1 MHDQLPHD
9 GFAQEAYQVAYVF
22 DPQEDAQQPLKKRR
36 LARQDRENPIGKP
49 HTPWFVPLLNG
60 AEAESFVRL
69 RQERFEE
76 AWGVVDG
83 RIETIMRES
92 NSATLHDVSRFV
104 TSSKT
109 KGIDQIPSA
118 FIVTGPNLAS
128 QDLLFEQLSEFLP
141 RSHSPSKFVRL
152 KSSEAITLKAA
163 LKKTIRDATT
173 GALNAGRDAVADA
186 NADADADAEVEA
198 ARDDLKIGNTLG
210 GRRYLDYDLEALEA
224 YVKPLQ
230 CEHVFV
236 AFQDSEG
243 FDSSLLSDLITLF
256 HSWRPRIPFTLLFG
270 IATSVD
276 LLQARLLKSAC
287 RLIYGGQFDG
297 VQTANILE
305 TVFKGAVASAD
316 VPLRLGPSLLQSMLE
331 RQHEQVAG
339 IQSFI
344 SSLKYAY
351 MCHFYANPLS
361 VLCSASEHDMEPSL
375 QQEHLEAVRNLPS
388 FRRVV
393 EREVDNCTQSS
404 LHYAKSLIDDDDY
417 LRVQIKN
424 GYSHRHAWEDQFL
437 RSLLILQAA
446 GVQQGPFSRAYVDG
460 MVKGPQ
466 ILFASSASADQAD
479 LAHVVRRLDPDAL
492 CTLLR
497 RVIDIYQKGDPL
509 LNLGAAA
516 GERDAQLIVSLQ
528 SILEELEKLKAAA
541 DLAGMTLRSKYSGHG
556 KVMRTTVIAQ
566 KVQLRQDSAA
576 LRDEDRMLTDMIDKL
591 ILLLSTHYD
600 ACRADLDMALFYECW
615 LYDSKSP
622 SREVFVPRPRIA
634 FERSLSRPHDYL
646 NCACCKPDSDGLQA
660 TLPATAIL
668 YQLYLE
674 TGNLINVADLW
685 SAFHT
690 LISHEESDERKA
702 LVMFYRGLA
711 ELRALGFVKNSR
723 KKVDHIA
730 KVKWL

>member
-1 MHDQLPHD
+1 MNEQFLPD
-9 GFAQEAYQVAYVF
+9 GLPQETYQVAYVF
-22 DPQEDAQQPLKKRR
+22 DPQEDTHPPHKKRR
-36 LARQDRENPIGKP
+36 VARPPPRGDGDGDGDGNGGGGGSAPFLSSS
-49 HTPWFVPLLNG
+49 FVPLLNG
-60 AEAESFVRL
+60 AEGEEFVRL
-69 RQERFEE
+69 RGGMFGE
-76 AWGVVDG
+76 AWGIVRE

-92 NSATLHDVSRFV
+92 NSATLEDVSRFV
-104 TSSKT
+104 ASSKT
-109 KGIDQIPSA
+109 DCLDQIPSA
-118 FIVTGPNLAS
+118 FIITGPNIAS
-128 QDLLFEQLSEFLP
+128 QDLLFEQLSESLP
-141 RSHSPSKFVRL
+141 QRSSPSRFVRL
-152 KSSEAITLKAA
+152 KSSEILTLKAA
-163 LKKTIRDATT
+163 LKKTIRDATACAEDVDR
-173 GALNAGRDAVADA
+173 GADG
-186 NADADADAEVEA
+186 
-198 ARDDLKIGNTLG
+198 DDLQIENTPD

-230 CEHVFV
+230 CQHVFV

-243 FDSSLLSDLITLF
+243 FESSLLSDLITLF

-297 VQTANILE
+297 VQTASILE

-316 VPLRLGPSLLQSMLE
+316 VPLRLGAPLLRSMLE

-361 VLCSASEHDMEPSL
+361 VLCSPSRQDMPPL
-375 QQEHLEAVRNLPS
+375 QKEHLEALRNLPS
-388 FRRVV
+388 FRQTV
-393 EREVDNCTQSS
+393 EREVDNCTPSS
-404 LHYAKSLIDDDDY
+404 LRHAKALLEDDDY
-417 LRVQIKN
+417 LRAQVHM
-424 GYSHRHAWEDQFL
+424 GYGHRRAWEDEFL
-437 RSLLILQAA
+437 RFLLVLQAA
-446 GVQQGPFSRAYVDG
+446 GVQQGPFSRVYVDG
-460 MVKGPQ
+460 MASDPQ
-466 ILFASSASADQAD
+466 LSSSSSSSSESQHEELAQAI
-479 LAHVVRRLDPDAL
+479 RRMDSGSL

-497 RVIDIYQKGDPL
+497 RVIPIFQEGDPS

-516 GERDAQLIVSLQ
+516 GETDARLVESLQ
-528 SILEELEKLKAAA
+528 TILEELEALKTAA
-541 DLAGMTLRSKYSGHG
+541 DKAGITLKSKYSSHG
-556 KVMRTTVIAQ
+556 KVLRTTVIAQ
-566 KVQLRQDSAA
+566 KVQLCQDSAT
-576 LRDEDRMLTDMIDKL
+576 LRDEDKKLTELVDDVVS
-591 ILLLSTHYD
+591 LLSTHFHAHTD
-600 ACRADLDMALFYECW
+600 SDSPVVLFSECW
-615 LYDSKSP
+615 LYESKSP
-622 SREVFVPRPRIA
+622 ARDVFVPRPRNA
-634 FERSLSRPHDYL
+634 FERSLTRPHDYL

-674 TGNLINVADLW
+674 SGSLINVADLW

-690 LISHEESDERKA
+690 LVSREEDDKREA

-711 ELRALGFVKNSR
+711 ELRALGFVKSSK